1 MLEHIKGLAKNWS
14 TTTSERQKLQHAYL
28 VLIVAVTFTAGAVA
42 LFDAAKAH
50 TVMRIVLVMVI
61 AFGANAIVW
70 HLMNSALLGKLDT
83 TAARRKK

>member
-1 MLEHIKGLAKNWS
+1 MFEHLQGLAKNWA

-28 VLIVAVTFTAGAVA
+28 VLIIAVTFVAGAVA

-70 HLMNSALLGKLDT
+70 HLMNSALLSKLDT
-83 TAARRKK
+83 SVARRKK